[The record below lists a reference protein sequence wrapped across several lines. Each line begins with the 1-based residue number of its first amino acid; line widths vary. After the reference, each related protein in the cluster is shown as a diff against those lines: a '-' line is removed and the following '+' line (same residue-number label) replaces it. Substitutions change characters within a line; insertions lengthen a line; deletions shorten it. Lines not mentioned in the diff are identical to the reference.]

1 LYYLINFNDF
11 GSTLISIF
19 TLIMVGNWG
28 LVVRMFEDVMETKL
42 VRIYFVSFYILSV
55 VVLLNIVVAFVL
67 EMYESVKSK
76 IEDQI
81 TKDESR
87 KLYRNL
93 ER

>member
-1 LYYLINFNDF
+1 
-11 GSTLISIF
+11 
-19 TLIMVGNWG
+19 
-28 LVVRMFEDVMETKL
+28 VRMFEDVMETKL

-81 TKDESR
+81 IKDESR

-93 ER
+93 AR

>member
-1 LYYLINFNDF
+1 
-11 GSTLISIF
+11 
-19 TLIMVGNWG
+19 MVGNWG